1 MMNLLDAYKTT
12 RYTVYAPSMV
22 IELSKTCQPLD
33 DILVVHKASEW
44 AFITAWNPRSDV
56 LTDVENHQRHLQ
68 LKEMVRDYYTLEGEG
83 IGVNPAWKPER
94 SWLIIGISK
103 ERAVGIGRDFEQNAI
118 VYGTLNE
125 PAELLKLFDFD

>member
-1 MMNLLDAYKTT
+1 MSNLREAYKGTKF
-12 RYTVYAPSMV
+12 TVFDSPIV
-22 IELSKTCQPLD
+22 IKISKTCQPLD
-33 DILVVHKASEW
+33 DLLAEHKASEW

-56 LTDVENHQRHLQ
+56 LTDAENHQRHLQ
-68 LKEMVRDYYTLEGEG
+68 LKEKVRDYYTLEGEG
-83 IGVNPAWKPER
+83 IGVDPAWKPER

-103 ERAVGIGRDFEQNAI
+103 ERAVGIGRDFKQNAI